1 MVGVATSRL
10 GLWMFDLSVI
20 QQMQVKKKTTNAEPL
35 QALLDDVLSR
45 QSDFAFLQSFL
56 QVINLPSFFSP
67 FLDRIMFL
75 NLIVVLWEVFKTRS
89 SLT

>member
-56 QVINLPSFFSP
+56 QVINLPSSFP
-67 FLDRIMFL
+67 P
-75 NLIVVLWEVFKTRS
+75 LWTGS
-89 SLT
+89 CS

>member
-1 MVGVATSRL
+1 
-10 GLWMFDLSVI
+10 MFDLSVI

-35 QALLDDVLSR
+35 QALLDAVMSR